1 MTNKQCIIF
10 IEDDVPVRTALTQTL
25 ELADLIVTPFN
36 SAEEALGAII
46 AGFDGIVISDI
57 RLPDM
62 QGDALLKCVRR
73 IDPGIP
79 VILITAHADI
89 RLAVASM
96 QEGAYDFIEKPFA
109 PERFIDAA
117 RRALEKRALQLAVA
131 ELRGQLAHRA
141 SIEAVILGQSAAI
154 VDARRRI
161 LDLAG
166 TDADVM
172 ITGET
177 GTGKELAARCLHEA
191 SRRCGHHFVAIN
203 CGALPESLL
212 ESELFGHEAG
222 AFTSAGKRRIGKVE
236 HAHGGTLFLDEIESM
251 PLAFQ
256 VRLLRILQERRVERL
271 GSNIPQAVDIRVVTA
286 AKEDLL
292 ALSRRGSFRSD
303 LYYRLHVAS
312 VALPALRERRD
323 DIPLLFDFFLLQAA
337 CRHGR
342 DPSRSSPALLRE
354 LLSHDWPGNVR
365 ELRNA
370 AERYVLGLPPLTTA
384 GMLSTPLA
392 PTLAVQ
398 MDIVE
403 RILIEQ
409 VLKKHSGQPAE
420 VCAELGIARKTLY
433 DKLHRHGLAI
443 GGYRQEAAR

>member
-1 MTNKQCIIF
+1 MADKQRIIF
-10 IEDDVPVRTALTQTL
+10 IEDDGPVRAALTQTL
-25 ELADLIVTPFN
+25 ELADLGVTPCH
-36 SAEEALGAII
+36 SAEQALGLIVQ
-46 AGFDGIVISDI
+46 GLDGIVISDVW
-57 RLPDM
+57 LPDM
-62 QGDALLKCVRR
+62 QGDALLRRVRQ

-89 RLAVASM
+89 GLAVTSM

-109 PERFIDAA
+109 PERFIESA
-117 RRALEKRALQLAVA
+117 RRALEKRALQLTVA
-131 ELRGQLAHRA
+131 DLRGRLAQRA
-141 SIEAVILGQSAAI
+141 GIEAG
-154 VDARRRI
+154 RRL

-203 CGALPESLL
+203 CGALPENLL

-236 HAHGGTLFLDEIESM
+236 YAHGGTLFLDEIESM

-271 GSNIPQAVDIRVVTA
+271 GSNIAQAVDIRVVTA

-292 ALSRRGSFRSD
+292 ALCRQGSFRSD

-323 DIPLLFDFFLLQAA
+323 DIPLLFESFLFQAA

-342 DPSRSSPALLRE
+342 DPARSSPALLRE

-370 AERYVLGLPPLTTA
+370 AERHALGLPPLA
-384 GMLSTPLA
+384 TPGSGSQPEAL
-392 PTLAVQ
+392 TLAMQ
-398 MDIVE
+398 MDLVE

-409 VLKKHSGQPAE
+409 ALKKHRGQPAE
-420 VCAELGIARKTLY
+420 MCAELGIARKTLY

-443 GGYRQEAAR
+443 AGYR

>member
-1 MTNKQCIIF
+1 MADKQRIVF
-10 IEDDVPVRTALTQTL
+10 IEDDGPVRSALTQTL
-25 ELADLIVTPFN
+25 ELADLSVTACG
-36 SAEEALGAII
+36 SAEEALAAIVP
-46 AGFDGIVISDI
+46 GLNGIVISDI
-57 RLPDM
+57 WLPDM
-62 QGDALLKCVRR
+62 QGDALLRCVRR

-89 RLAVASM
+89 VIAVASM
-96 QEGAYDFIEKPFA
+96 QDGAYDFIEKPFA
-109 PERFIDAA
+109 PERFIESA
-117 RRALEKRALQLAVA
+117 RRALERRALQLTVA
-131 ELRGQLAHRA
+131 ELHGRLAHRA
-141 SIEAVILGQSAAI
+141 GIEALILGRSAAI
-154 VDARRRI
+154 ADVRRRL

-191 SRRCGHHFVAIN
+191 SRRSAHHFVAIN
-203 CGALPESLL
+203 CGALPETLL

-271 GSNIPQAVDIRVVTA
+271 GSNVAQAVDIRVVTA

-292 ALSRRGSFRSD
+292 ALCRHGSFRSD

-312 VALPALRERRD
+312 VALPALRERRE

-342 DPSRSSPALLRE
+342 DPARPSPTLLRE

-370 AERYVLGLPPLTTA
+370 AERHALGLPPLASA
-384 GMLSTPLA
+384 GLSSTPQA
-392 PTLAVQ
+392 PTLTMQ
-398 MDIVE
+398 MDMVE

-409 VLKKHSGQPAE
+409 ALRKHRGQPAE

-443 GGYRQEAAR
+443 VGYR